1 MSRFFL
7 EGIMVKT
14 GHYAE
19 IIVDLAVRRTD
30 QVFHYAIPQK
40 FIDLVQIGS
49 MVLVPFRE
57 RQLAGYVVGFGVPE
71 QQVNIKEI
79 TGVLGDGPVIN
90 PELLDLARWMAK
102 SYLCSTAEA
111 LQRIIAPLRQ
121 VKPGR
126 VVKRIIPALAGE
138 ELEQIAASLSR
149 APKQAQVLRTAL
161 ARPGLTLKELADAAG
176 TTAQTV
182 KILVKK
188 GYLKE
193 TNNTS
198 SVVDRPLWE
207 ANVKGPGALTLNAYQ
222 SKALEQLEAALS
234 KNKFSTFLLHGV
246 TGSGKTEVYLQ
257 AIAAAL
263 AGGYQA
269 VTLVPEIAL
278 TSQMIER
285 FEARFG
291 SLVAVLHSAMRGS
304 ARYEAWQRIK
314 NGSAPVVLGTRSA
327 IFAPT
332 PKPGLF
338 IIDEEH
344 ESTYKQEDHL
354 RYHAREIAI
363 KRAQLSGAVVILGSA
378 TPSLESYL
386 RAGPGGIYKLLEL
399 PVRVDN
405 HPLPAVKIV
414 DMRQELRQ
422 GNRGI
427 FSLPLIEA
435 VNRRLERGEQVILF
449 LNRRGYA
456 NFVMCR
462 QCGLVLK
469 CPLCDISLTYHLDGR
484 LHCHYCNYSTKQPA
498 ECNNCGGDQI
508 RHFGVGTQQVEVE
521 TRRLFPRARI
531 LRMDRDTTTRRG
543 SHEAIINSLRDGS
556 TDILIGTQMIAK
568 GFDVPGVTLVGVINA
583 DTSLHM
589 PDFRAAER
597 TFQLLTQVAGR
608 AGRGTLTGEVLIQSY
623 TPEHYSIVAAASHDY
638 KGFYRS
644 EMPLRRALGYPPY
657 SHLARLLL
665 THADEEILIGGA
677 LQAKEVIESI
687 LKDAESSIDILGPA
701 PTPLGKIKGRYR
713 WQLVLKGPHRNTLKD
728 VLKETLNV
736 LEKVRPAFKPSINV
750 DINPQGMV

>member
-1 MSRFFL
+1 
-7 EGIMVKT
+7 MVKT
-14 GHYAE
+14 GLYAE
-19 IIVDLAVRRTD
+19 VIVDLATRRTD
-30 QVFHYAIPQK
+30 QVFHYAIPQR
-40 FIDLVQIGS
+40 FMELVQIGS
-49 MVLVPFRE
+49 MVVVPFRE
-57 RQLAGYVVGFGVPE
+57 RQLVGYVVGFGVPE
-71 QQVNIKEI
+71 RQVDIKEI
-79 TGVLGDGPVIN
+79 SEILGDGPVFN
-90 PELLDLARWMAK
+90 PELLDLARWMAQ

-126 VVKRIIPALAGE
+126 VVKRIIPALPGE

-149 APKQAQVLRTAL
+149 APKQAQVLKIAL
-161 ARPGLTLKELADAAG
+161 ANPGLTVKELATAAG
-176 TTAQTV
+176 TSGQTV
-182 KILVKK
+182 KVLVKR

-193 TNNTS
+193 TNNTFD
-198 SVVDRPLWE
+198 VTEKPQWDI
-207 ANVKGPGALTLNAYQ
+207 NMKGQRVLTLNTYQ
-222 SKALEQLEAALS
+222 SKALKQIEAALN

-263 AGGYQA
+263 AEGYQTI
-269 VTLVPEIAL
+269 TLVPEIAL

-304 ARYEAWQRIK
+304 ARYQAWQRIR

-327 IFAPT
+327 VFAPT

-363 KRAQLSGAVVILGSA
+363 KRAQQSGAVVILGSA
-378 TPSLESYL
+378 TPSLESYHK
-386 RAGPGGIYKLLEL
+386 AGPGGIYKLLEL

-405 HPLPAVKIV
+405 HPLPAVRIV
-414 DMRQELRQ
+414 DMRQELKQ

-427 FSLPLIEA
+427 FSLSLIEA
-435 VNRRLERGEQVILF
+435 INRRLERREQVILF

-462 QCGLVLK
+462 QCGLVMK
-469 CPLCDISLTYHLDGR
+469 CPLCDISLTYHLDGK

-498 ECNNCGGDQI
+498 KCNNCGSNQI

-521 TRRLFPRARI
+521 TRRLFPKARV
-531 LRMDRDTTTRRG
+531 LRMDSDTTTRRG

-608 AGRGTLTGEVLIQSY
+608 AGRGELTGEVLIQSY
-623 TPEHYSIVAAASHDY
+623 TPDHYSIVAAASHDY

-644 EMPLRRALGYPPY
+644 EMPFRRALGYPPY
-657 SHLARLLL
+657 RHLAVLLL
-665 THADEEILIGGA
+665 THVDEEVLISGA
-677 LQAKEVIESI
+677 LQAKEIIEGI
-687 LKDAESSIDILGPA
+687 LKDAKSSIDILGPA
-701 PTPLGKIKGRYR
+701 PALSGKIKGRYR

-728 VLKETLNV
+728 VLKETLDV
-736 LEKVRPAFKPSINV
+736 LEKVRPAFKPSINI
-750 DINPQGMV
+750 DINPQGIV